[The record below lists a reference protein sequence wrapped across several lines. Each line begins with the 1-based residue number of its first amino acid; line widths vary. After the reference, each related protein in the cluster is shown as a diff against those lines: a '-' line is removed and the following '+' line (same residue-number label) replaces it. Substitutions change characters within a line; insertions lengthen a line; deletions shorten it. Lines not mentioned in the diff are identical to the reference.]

1 MNVTCPSCPAKYVV
15 PDAKIRGRRLRMV
28 CKHCGR
34 PFVVDGTGLEAEHP
48 DPTMAPVWVVM
59 VNDRDAT
66 QMSARQLVEL
76 YAIGA
81 IHSRTTVWR
90 VGTSECRT
98 PFEFPELGAALT
110 ARGFVPTTV
119 VDRQRSFG
127 AIDQSDDATVVG
139 YPVAQGGFARGAYS
153 PDEDDEFDDEA
164 TVAVPRGT
172 ALAHYLDDGWGS
184 EGSDAAEDERTVT
197 GDPRAFAARA
207 ANYDDD
213 DAELGV
219 ARLPSE
225 LEGREQQISILIA
238 PDSGEESAHT
248 GRASQPWQ
256 AQPQRPDGVAPSGA
270 AARRWA
276 DSGGALAGAPL
287 RAPLPAAGSPA
298 VAPRAPLP
306 AAGTPATY
314 PYAAPAAW
322 DRGSSRP
329 PPPAEVPSRPS
340 QRPPAPAH
348 GFAEGRSAAPVHT
361 RLAPS
366 EPRIPPPPA
375 VIPPPPVTG
384 APATPR
390 SSRPSVPSG
399 SGYAASHAAAMG
411 PDSAPR
417 SSSRASAADASA
429 GHPGRAMP
437 LQPSSRTRPGPAAEP
452 VDELDDDLFAP
463 RRRRARNRARLLR
476 ALLLVALAV
485 PSVLA
490 GVYAYDRSL
499 LVAAFPDLPRL
510 LPALCPAPPPPP
522 SPVPLPSAGRVAPAA
537 HPTTTPAPSTSV
549 SAAPLAAFDRREA
562 VAALAIAAESARVC
576 FDPAAHIY
584 GGMVIATFAPSGRIA
599 KVDLRGPLAS
609 TAVGD
614 CVAQTFERVTIPPF
628 AGDPVPVA
636 QQVSLK

>member
-127 AIDQSDDATVVG
+127 ESDQSDDATVVG
-139 YPVAQGGFARGAYS
+139 YPVAAGGFARSAYS
-153 PDEDDEFDDEA
+153 QDEDDEFDDEA

-184 EGSDAAEDERTVT
+184 EGADAAGDERTVT
-197 GDPRAFAARA
+197 GDPRVFAARA
-207 ANYDDD
+207 ADYDDD
-213 DAELGV
+213 DPELGV

-238 PDSGEESAHT
+238 PDSGEEAAHA

-256 AQPQRPDGVAPSGA
+256 AHPQRPDGPAGGA
-270 AARRWA
+270 AGSRRWT
-276 DSGGALAGAPL
+276 DSGGALAAAPL
-287 RAPLPAAGSPA
+287 RAPLPAAGSPP

-306 AAGTPATY
+306 AAGTPAAH

-322 DRGSSRP
+322 SRGSSRP
-329 PPPAEVPSRPS
+329 PPPAEAPSRPS
-340 QRPPAPAH
+340 QRPPAPAP
-348 GFAEGRSAAPVHT
+348 GFAEGRPASPVHT
-361 RLAPS
+361 RFAPS

-375 VIPPPPVTG
+375 VIPPPPVTS

-399 SGYAASHAAAMG
+399 AGDARAVG
-411 PDSAPR
+411 PDPAPR
-417 SSSRASAADASA
+417 SASRARRRLPTRVASYR
-429 GHPGRAMP
+429 P
-437 LQPSSRTRPGPAAEP
+437 PSSQPDPLRPPRRSTNSTTICSHPAA
-452 VDELDDDLFAP
+452 
-463 RRRRARNRARLLR
+463 RARNRARLLR

-485 PSVLA
+485 LSVLA
-490 GVYAYDRSL
+490 GVCAYDQGL
-499 LVAAFPDLPRL
+499 LVAAFP
-510 LPALCPAPPPPP
+510 
-522 SPVPLPSAGRVAPAA
+522 
-537 HPTTTPAPSTSV
+537 
-549 SAAPLAAFDRREA
+549 
-562 VAALAIAAESARVC
+562 
-576 FDPAAHIY
+576 
-584 GGMVIATFAPSGRIA
+584 
-599 KVDLRGPLAS
+599 
-609 TAVGD
+609 
-614 CVAQTFERVTIPPF
+614 
-628 AGDPVPVA
+628 
-636 QQVSLK
+636 